1 MEDAHVADR
10 ERLDQATSL
19 LMASLQ
25 ESRALN
31 LEISKAL
38 RNREEVRQTE
48 ADEALDQPDA
58 TVFGI
63 LRDIIDGI
71 SRR

>member
-1 MEDAHVADR
+1 MENAHVADR

-31 LEISKAL
+31 LEISQAL
-38 RNREEVRQTE
+38 RNRDEVRRTE
-48 ADEALDQPDA
+48 AKEASDQPGA
-58 TVFGI
+58 TVFRI
-63 LRDIIDGI
+63 LRDIIDGD